1 MHTHYQSFAKQ
12 IAICLGILAAGEI
25 GYNLPSKIC
34 QKATL
39 QAVRFYF
46 TGMNLLTFD
55 NRRFKDF
62 DVEAINAASYPIY
75 RTYNIGVN
83 ITF

>member
-1 MHTHYQSFAKQ
+1 MVPVITNRDYLRLKT
-12 IAICLGILAAGEI
+12 LEI